1 MISKEDIDKLYSYR
15 SASGATSLITLL
27 IKGDTDL

>member
-1 MISKEDIDKLYSYR
+1 MISKDDIEKLCSCR

-27 IKGDTDL
+27 IKGDSDL